1 MGAVY
6 ALAGA
11 EEPDFYCAFA
21 RSVDYLELLEREAL
35 DFFGNSEFLV
45 GRDEAVRCA

>member
-21 RSVDYLELLEREAL
+21 HSVDYLELLEREAL
-35 DFFGNSEFLV
+35 DFFKNQKH
-45 GRDEAVRCA
+45 AVVL